1 MKPSF
6 LKNAVAL
13 VSCGLLAFR
22 AAQVQADEQK
32 LPSGTPYDQIGQ
44 KLKITTKNTKKQPVC
59 SLCLVALATPDLW
72 AYFVYHAATFLL
84 YPKRPK
90 T

>member
-1 MKPSF
+1 M
-6 LKNAVAL
+6 
-13 VSCGLLAFR
+13 LAFG

-44 KLKITTKNTKKQPVC
+44 KIENYYQKHEKQPVC

>member
-6 LKNAVAL
+6 LKNAVACSL
-13 VSCGLLAFR
+13 LERRKSKLMSKSCR
-22 AAQVQADEQK
+22 QAHLTTK
-32 LPSGTPYDQIGQ
+32 SVRR
-44 KLKITTKNTKKQPVC
+44 LKIATKNTKKQPVC

-72 AYFVYHAATFLL
+72 AYFVYHAAIFLL

>member
-13 VSCGLLAFR
+13 VSCGLL
-22 AAQVQADEQK
+22 
-32 LPSGTPYDQIGQ
+32 
-44 KLKITTKNTKKQPVC
+44 
-59 SLCLVALATPDLW
+59 ALATPDLW